1 MTHDGPRP
9 AQKPGEPPAPRG
21 PHGPHAVHGPGGPDP
36 DALPEELAGLLA
48 EIVPPGG
55 TFRHREHIHLA
66 YLAVRRHGTDRAADK
81 VSAWIRHL
89 AAYQRAPQKFNA
101 TVTRAWTEIV
111 AYHMAIA
118 PPGTDFA
125 GFAERYPALLDKRLL
140 TRHYTARTLASPA
153 ARTGW
158 VEPDL
163 AAFPGA
169 DGPAE
174 ATVSRPG

>member
-1 MTHDGPRP
+1 MTRHGSHAAPGPDGAHTPQDP
-9 AQKPGEPPAPRG
+9 DGTHAPDG
-21 PHGPHAVHGPGGPDP
+21 SHAAAHGPGDARS

-55 TFRHREHIHLA
+55 AFRHREHIHLA
-66 YLAVRRHGTDRAADK
+66 YLAVRRHGAARAADK
-81 VSAWIRHL
+81 VSGWIRHL

-111 AYHMAIA
+111 AHHMAAA

-125 GFAERYPALLDKRLL
+125 SFAERYPALLDKRLL

-158 VEPDL
+158 VEPDA
-163 AAFPGA
+163 AAFPW
-169 DGPAE
+169 
-174 ATVSRPG
+174 R

>member
-1 MTHDGPRP
+1 MTAHETHGPR
-9 AQKPGEPPAPRG
+9 E
-21 PHGPHAVHGPGGPDP
+21 PHGPHRRQETQGA
-36 DALPEELAGLLA
+36 ALPAELADLLA

-55 TFRHREHIHLA
+55 AFRHREHIHLA
-66 YLAVRRHGTDRAADK
+66 YLAVRRHGAARAAQK
-81 VSAWIRHL
+81 VSGWIRHL

-111 AYHMAIA
+111 AQHMAAA

-125 GFAERYPALLDKRLL
+125 GFADRYPALLDKRLL

-158 VEPDL
+158 VEPDV
-163 AAFPGA
+163 AAFPW
-169 DGPAE
+169 
-174 ATVSRPG
+174 RR